1 MILAAIIAICWRGI
15 DEFAIFAPLT
25 TGAIRYDIPT
35 RLAVTATGHY
45 PVVAASPW
53 RVAGEIAIAIPP
65 HVRLVMVANDLPALT
80 DPLVSDVLRALT
92 VSPDQV
98 LQLTPEKSRCCRKAV
113 AATAGGWVLTNRYHW
128 KALRWH
134 HRRSPNYGQTQR
146 HAPRYG
152 NKFAHMNTISS
163 SKRLIYQRLTTLN
176 NAPTPFRGVKTFASN
191 QGERYLNFQ
200 LTQNGKMAAFAITQ
214 VVLDEATLFNIA
226 VDPDYQRQG
235 LGRALLEH
243 LIDELEKRGVATLW
257 LEVRASNAAAIAL
270 YESLGFNEATIRRNY
285 YPTTD
290 GREDAIIM
298 ALPISM

>member
-1 MILAAIIAICWRGI
+1 
-15 DEFAIFAPLT
+15 
-25 TGAIRYDIPT
+25 
-35 RLAVTATGHY
+35 
-45 PVVAASPW
+45 
-53 RVAGEIAIAIPP
+53 
-65 HVRLVMVANDLPALT
+65 
-80 DPLVSDVLRALT
+80 
-92 VSPDQV
+92 
-98 LQLTPEKSRCCRKAV
+98 
-113 AATAGGWVLTNRYHW
+113 
-128 KALRWH
+128 
-134 HRRSPNYGQTQR
+134 
-146 HAPRYG
+146 
-152 NKFAHMNTISS
+152 MNTISS
-163 SKRLIYQRLTTLN
+163 LETTDLPAAYHIEQR
-176 NAPTPFRGVKTFASN
+176 AHAFPWSEKTFASN

-243 LIDELEKRGVATLW
+243 LW